1 MFSACYSKPI
11 SHPFHNTLR
20 SPVTHS
26 GHLLDVTYICLRC
39 SFHTTCFLI
48 VFLIAVFEIRCK
60 STAFFSYHQIFCK
73 KNKNKMHLH
82 HLQRA
87 PIITRTRHA
96 RACSTCN
103 IPASHNAPA
112 HPTAHDNACVTQ
124 RDFHIHA
131 HMHTYAR
138 AKAFSAQ
145 KFLPIRIFRLST
157 TTKNSHTHFI
167 YHHKKNGSML
177 THRSVQMKSHSLHKS
192 IVRHCAVLT
201 A

>member
-1 MFSACYSKPI
+1 
-11 SHPFHNTLR
+11 
-20 SPVTHS
+20 
-26 GHLLDVTYICLRC
+26 
-39 SFHTTCFLI
+39 
-48 VFLIAVFEIRCK
+48 
-60 STAFFSYHQIFCK
+60 
-73 KNKNKMHLH
+73 MHLH

-87 PIITRTRHA
+87 PVITRTHHA

-112 HPTAHDNACVTQ
+112 HPTAHDNTRVTQ

-145 KFLPIRIFRLST
+145 NFLPIRIFRLST